1 MPTAKAKATAKKAK
15 TKPAESEIE
24 PGSVLIVKLTKGKT
38 EPKAPPGVH
47 VWVMDG
53 DRMVLT
59 AADMHARGWV
69 KRKY

>member
-1 MPTAKAKATAKKAK
+1 MPTAKK
-15 TKPAESEIE
+15 TKKEEKPIE

-38 EPKAPPGVH
+38 EPKAPAGVS

-53 DRMVLT
+53 DRMVLSV
-59 AADMHARGWV
+59 AEMHARGWV

>member
-1 MPTAKAKATAKKAK
+1 MTAAKKTTPSKNAK
-15 TKPAESEIE
+15 PKKADEQIE
-24 PGSVLIVKLTKGKT
+24 PGSVLIVKLAKGKT
-38 EPKAPPGVH
+38 EPKAPSGVH

-59 AADMHARGWV
+59 AADMHDRGWV

>member
-1 MPTAKAKATAKKAK
+1 MPKAKTAKAK
-15 TKPAESEIE
+15 PAEAEIP
-24 PGSVLIVKLTKGKT
+24 PGSVMIVKLAKGKT
-38 EPKAPPGVH
+38 QPKPPPSVS
-47 VWVMDG
+47 VWVMEG

>member
-1 MPTAKAKATAKKAK
+1 MPTAKKKTPAKSEKPKKVEPEI
-15 TKPAESEIE
+15 PA
-24 PGSVLIVKLTKGKT
+24 GSVLIVKLAKGKT
-38 EPKAPPGVH
+38 EPKPPPGVS

-59 AADMHARGWV
+59 AQDMHARGWV

>member
-1 MPTAKAKATAKKAK
+1 MPTAKKKAPAK
-15 TKPAESEIE
+15 RAKPKKAQPQIE